1 MTVDLY
7 HPLAHDLPLKY
18 FIKPIDKTVVRF
30 LANVKYLR
38 TATSMHY

>member
-1 MTVDLY
+1 MTVDPH
-7 HPLAHDLPLKY
+7 HPLAYDLPLKY

-30 LANVKYLR
+30 PANVKCLR